1 MVPVLAALCCSPRR
15 ELRRLS
21 VKALAALTW
30 NGHTESRKLGSDMQ
44 EQWRLWV
51 DVVVGRREQMKSN
64 IGQSLA
70 RDGAGWAC
78 RLSSSSIPISQCLRS
93 PRWVTVARRQWALRH
108 RRILEEPNH
117 ANMHHAVRNRTSE
130 GYFGLE
136 LARVLPQENST
147 PFIRTLLLF
156 SHDRDQDCVLSAVKG
171 LASVSFNADN
181 ASFLGLKHGLISSLV
196 NLVQHPRTEIV
207 SLACDVRTELNTLLI
222 IELFIVLCFLRRQPI

>member
-30 NGHTESRKLGSDMQ
+30 NRHTESRKLGSDMQ

-51 DVVVGRREQMKSN
+51 DVVVGRREQMKSS

-70 RDGAGWAC
+70 RDGILPGRAC
-78 RLSSSSIPISQCLRS
+78 QLSSQCLRS

>member
-30 NGHTESRKLGSDMQ
+30 NRHTESRKLGSDMQ

-51 DVVVGRREQMKSN
+51 DVVVGRREQMKSS

-70 RDGAGWAC
+70 RDGILPG
-78 RLSSSSIPISQCLRS
+78 RLCQLSSQCLRS

>member
-51 DVVVGRREQMKSN
+51 DVVVGRREQMKSS

-70 RDGAGWAC
+70 RDGILPGRAC
-78 RLSSSSIPISQCLRS
+78 QLSSQCLRS

>member
-30 NGHTESRKLGSDMQ
+30 NRHTESRKLGSDMQ

-70 RDGAGWAC
+70 RDGILPGRAC
-78 RLSSSSIPISQCLRS
+78 QLSSQCLRS